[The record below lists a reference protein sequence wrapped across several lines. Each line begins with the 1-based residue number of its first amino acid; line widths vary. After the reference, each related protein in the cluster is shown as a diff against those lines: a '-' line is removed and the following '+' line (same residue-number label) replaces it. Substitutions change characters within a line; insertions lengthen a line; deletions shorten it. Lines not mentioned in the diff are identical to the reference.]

1 MIKKIVIL
9 QDVSTLPSI
18 SGRSGAYYPHTVM
31 KLSISEI
38 AGILGVA
45 TPEKEVEIRELLTDS
60 RSLGD
65 PGSTLF
71 FAIPTAGN
79 DGHRYMRSL
88 YDRGVRCFVANRIPA
103 DMEEAPGAYILIT
116 DNTVEALQKIA
127 GRRDSFNGKI
137 LAITGS
143 RGKTTL
149 KEWIFQLMEP
159 LSDISRSPRG
169 DHTRCWPSIPNCG
182 PE

>member
-1 MIKKIVIL
+1 
-9 QDVSTLPSI
+9 
-18 SGRSGAYYPHTVM
+18 M

-65 PGSTLF
+65 PGSKLSSPYQPQETTD
-71 FAIPTAGN
+71 TATCGVF
-79 DGHRYMRSL
+79 MTA
-88 YDRGVRCFVANRIPA
+88 GVRCFVANRIPA

-159 LSDISRSPRG
+159 LSDISRSPRSFNSQIGVPLSMWG
-169 DHTRCWPSIPNCG
+169 D
-182 PE
+182 